1 MLRVFGTNTEIFID
15 RTRELEARRPASRPS
30 DPFLT
35 CCARAQVLLQL
46 NAAGFGAPVVATF
59 ANGRCESFLE
69 ARPLEPAELADASLS
84 PRIARLLRR
93 FHAAPVD
100 GPRDAPLWPLLRK
113 WLDMATTLRLDDRAR
128 QAKLEAVRFASFCVA
143 HALRAAL
150 RLCCLLPYVLFCANG
165 AQLDAG
171 SLRGEVAACEAA
183 CCALRSPVV
192 YCHNDLLAPNVLLS
206 TISSGAGAGELHF
219 IDFEYGCYNYR
230 GFDLGNHFNEWAG
243 FDCDYRRYPDDA
255 QQRAFLAAYAAGEG
269 GAPPDPA
276 PASPEVDALV
286 VEANV
291 FSLASHLYWGI
302 WALIQAKRVP
312 RTACRCMRLANADCC
327 THLLSCFVRLS

>member
-1 MLRVFGTNTEIFID
+1 M
-15 RTRELEARRPASRPS
+15 
-30 DPFLT
+30 
-35 CCARAQVLLQL
+35 LLQL

-59 ANGRCESFLE
+59 ANGRCEAFLQ
-69 ARPLEPAELADASLS
+69 ARPLEPAELADAALS

-113 WLDMATTLRLDDRAR
+113 WLDMAAALRLDDPAH
-128 QAKLEAVRFASFCVA
+128 QAKLEAVRYTRVFTPHAMRYCSQVSSAAVVLTRRVA
-143 HALRAAL
+143 T
-150 RLCCLLPYVLFCANG
+150 
-165 AQLDAG
+165 QLDAP
-171 SLRGEVAACEAA
+171 SLRGEVDACEAA
-183 CCALRSPVV
+183 CSALRSPVV

-206 TISSGAGAGELHF
+206 TSEAAPGELYL

-243 FDCDYRRYPDDA
+243 FDCEYWRYPDDA
-255 QQRAFLAAYAAGEG
+255 QQRVFLAAYAGGDAG
-269 GAPPDPA
+269 PA
-276 PASPEVDALV
+276 PEAHSPEVDALV

-302 WALIQAKRVP
+302 WALIQAKCVRACLPLSGFQFACCVP
-312 RTACRCMRLANADCC
+312 YFRHKQR
-327 THLLSCFVRLS
+327 S